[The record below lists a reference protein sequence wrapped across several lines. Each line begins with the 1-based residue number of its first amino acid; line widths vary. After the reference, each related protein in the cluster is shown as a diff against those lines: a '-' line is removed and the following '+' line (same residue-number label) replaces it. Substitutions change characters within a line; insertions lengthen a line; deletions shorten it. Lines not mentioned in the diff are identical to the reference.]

1 MAEAELGL
9 ELDLLEMLDDLDPD
23 LTLDLFETFDD
34 LLKDLDLFES
44 LEILED
50 LLKDLDLFEIL
61 EKLEM
66 LEDLDLLEPDEL
78 DLQVRG
84 GVKAGL
90 KTLGLAEGGLPWLK
104 DSSSKSPS
112 AGLTG
117 GLLGQTDDLEP
128 DLQVRG
134 GGKAELSPG
143 LPGHSPSNSLLAG
156 LTWGLTLGVPTM
168 LLWQTS

>member
-1 MAEAELGL
+1 
-9 ELDLLEMLDDLDPD
+9 
-23 LTLDLFETFDD
+23 
-34 LLKDLDLFES
+34 
-44 LEILED
+44 
-50 LLKDLDLFEIL
+50 
-61 EKLEM
+61 M

-104 DSSSKSPS
+104 DSSSKPPS

-117 GLLGQTDDLEP
+117 GLLGQTDDL
-128 DLQVRG
+128 
-134 GGKAELSPG
+134 G
-143 LPGHSPSNSLLAG
+143 LPWHSPSNSLPAG
-156 LTWGLTLGVPTM
+156 LTWGLTLEVPTM

>member
-23 LTLDLFETFDD
+23 LTLDLFEFLETFDD

-104 DSSSKSPS
+104 DSSPKSPS

-117 GLLGQTDDLEP
+117 GLLGQTGDLEP

-134 GGKAELSPG
+134 GDKAG
-143 LPGHSPSNSLLAG
+143 LPWHSPSKSLLAG
-156 LTWGLTLGVPTM
+156 LTWGLTSGVPTM